1 MTYSFTR
8 YSIPV
13 EFFVESKMDI
23 TVISL
28 SLLRCNFL
36 VIEVDRVKG
45 KLKLTVKTRLLR
57 IAFYAWRY
65 CFPSPL
71 LYDSYR
77 GYCDV
82 NARYLLH

>member
-13 EFFVESKMDI
+13 ELFVNSKMDI

-28 SLLRCNFL
+28 SLLESNFL
-36 VIEVDRVKG
+36 VVEVDRVKG

-57 IAFYAWRY
+57 VPFYAWRY

-71 LYDSYR
+71 LYVSCR